1 MTAKIYTF
9 PGTKRHENDCAVEF
23 ARRMAAYGRVQN
35 EVFKYLCRAMATER
49 NKDDMTPDE
58 QSDAWNMLIEE
69 MTLDMIEAAYG
80 DN

>member
-1 MTAKIYTF
+1 MGARIITF
-9 PGTKRHENDCAVEF
+9 PGTKRPENDCAVEF

-35 EVFKYLCRAMATER
+35 EVFKYLCRATSLER
-49 NKDDMTPDE
+49 TKASMTTDE